1 MDEIDK
7 ISHKK
12 FKEKDLIGRVYEYF
26 LQAFAINA
34 NKEDGEF
41 YTPHS
46 IVELIATL
54 IEPFDGTLYDPCCG
68 SGGMFVQCSR
78 FVEQQGGNAL
88 AVSTYGQESDPTTYR
103 LAKMN
108 LAVRGIEYHLGD
120 RHASTFTDDM
130 HKGMTFNYI
139 MANPPFNLKNGTIP
153 NSITM

>member
-78 FVEQQGGNAL
+78 FC
-88 AVSTYGQESDPTTYR
+88 
-103 LAKMN
+103 
-108 LAVRGIEYHLGD
+108 
-120 RHASTFTDDM
+120 
-130 HKGMTFNYI
+130 
-139 MANPPFNLKNGTIP
+139 GTARWQR
-153 NSITM
+153 TCC